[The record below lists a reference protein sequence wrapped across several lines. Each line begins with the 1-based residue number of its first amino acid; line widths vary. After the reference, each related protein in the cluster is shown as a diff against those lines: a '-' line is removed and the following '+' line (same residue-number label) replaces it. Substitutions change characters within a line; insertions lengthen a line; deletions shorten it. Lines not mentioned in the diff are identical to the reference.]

1 MSNTFWRFLLCF
13 LVALLV
19 FGVVGVV
26 ISFAVRHGGAEFV
39 VEYNGDTYYSNS
51 EEQEIYLGAGDHQF
65 AVKFVS
71 GKHANYSAKVV
82 AMADNNFAFTVD
94 GKVYQFYGTDEDS
107 NNYSEVFGLRSTKD
121 GFVVSIPDSFSIKQA
136 VEEKYGGAV
145 ELEQA
150 LQGDVCYFAIS
161 VVSGDNVIYLPFTF
175 GLFLSLDTEHVIF

>member
-1 MSNTFWRFLLCF
+1 M
-13 LVALLV
+13 ALLV

-107 NNYSEVFGLRSTKD
+107 NNYSEVFGLQATKN
-121 GFVVSIPDSFSIKQA
+121 GFVVTIPDSFSIKQA

-145 ELEQA
+145 ELEQP
-150 LQGDVCYFAIS
+150 LQNDLCYFAIS
-161 VVSGDNVIYLPFTF
+161 VVSSDNTVYLPFTF
-175 GLFLSLDTEHVIF
+175 GLIITLDPPYVIL

>member
-51 EEQEIYLGAGDHQF
+51 EEQEIYLGAGEHEF
-65 AVKFVS
+65 AIKFVS

-107 NNYSEVFGLRSTKD
+107 NNYSEVFGLQATKN
-121 GFVVSIPDSFSIKQA
+121 GFVVTIPDSF
-136 VEEKYGGAV
+136 
-145 ELEQA
+145 LEQA
-150 LQGDVCYFAIS
+150 LQGDICYFAIS